1 VVASARRA
9 LLARL
14 AAVAAAA
21 FAPLAAAHTGHG
33 DSLDFLGGLLHP
45 LTGLDHALAMFAV
58 GVLAWTLGGPA
69 RWRLPA
75 AFLAA
80 LTLGLGVGV
89 TGVVPPQVETA
100 VAASVGAMGA
110 MLLAGRRLPATLAL
124 VLVGAFGVLH
134 GSAHGA
140 EIHASASMAHASGFF
155 LATAGLHAA
164 GLLLA
169 AAVSARRSRPRR
181 RTASRTSRAAPGR

>member
-1 VVASARRA
+1 MASPRRA
-9 LLARL
+9 LSARL
-14 AAVAAAA
+14 AALACAA
-21 FAPLAAAHTGHG
+21 FAPLASAHGGEGNAH
-33 DSLDFLGGLLHP
+33 DFLGGFLHP
-45 LTGLDHALAMFAV
+45 LTGLDHAVAMLAV

-80 LTLGLGVGV
+80 VALGFGLGLAGFA
-89 TGVVPPQVETA
+89 PAQVESA
-100 VAASVGAMGA
+100 VAASAGALGA
-110 MLLAGRRLPATLAL
+110 MLLAGRRLPATAALAL
-124 VLVGAFGVLH
+124 VGVFGILH

-140 EIHASASMAHASGFF
+140 EMQASASTAGAGGFL

-169 AAVSARRSRPRR
+169 AAVSALRSRPRC
-181 RTASRTSRAAPGR
+181 RAAS